1 MKTFGFFPI
10 NVNSKAM
17 STAQHRQKAI
27 VELLSREGG
36 RLSVNSLS
44 ERLGVSSVTIR
55 QDLRVLA
62 GDRVVDRVYGGA
74 VLRAGGAPLS
84 ELSFEAR
91 AREATRQKD
100 AIGRHAA
107 ALVKP
112 GYGIA
117 LDGST
122 TACALVP
129 YLKQI
134 ANLTIVT
141 NSLIVAQQLRDA
153 ESHTVLMTSGRLRRE
168 SATIVGTLNGL
179 PPINLNL
186 GFFGAWGV
194 SLIAGITDV
203 NPEEVR
209 MRQVMIEHCLETII
223 VVDGRKMGEVA
234 PYTYAT
240 LDRISRIITDDS
252 APPHVVSDLCS
263 QWVTV
268 DVVPVSRS

>member
-1 MKTFGFFPI
+1 
-10 NVNSKAM
+10 M
-17 STAQHRQKAI
+17 STIHERHKAI
-27 VELLSREGG
+27 VELLKQGGG
-36 RLSVNSLS
+36 RLSVNALS

-55 QDLRVLA
+55 QDLRTLA
-62 GDRVVDRVYGGA
+62 EDRVVDRVYGGA
-74 VLRAGGAPLS
+74 VLRASGLPLS
-84 ELSFEAR
+84 ELSFEVR

-141 NSLIVAQQLRDA
+141 NSLIIAQQFRDTPR
-153 ESHTVLMTSGRLRRE
+153 HTVLMTSGRLRGE

-203 NPEEVR
+203 NPEEVK
-209 MRQVMIEHCLETII
+209 MRQMMIEHCLETII
-223 VVDGRKMGEVA
+223 VVDGRKWGEVA
-234 PYTYAT
+234 PYTYAS
-240 LDRISRIITDDS
+240 LDQVSRIITDDS
-252 APPHVVSDLCS
+252 APPHLVSELCNR
-263 QWVTV
+263 WVTV
-268 DVVPVSRS
+268 DVVPVDRH

>member
-1 MKTFGFFPI
+1 
-10 NVNSKAM
+10 M
-17 STAQHRQKAI
+17 STIHERHKAI
-27 VELLSREGG
+27 VELLRQEGG
-36 RLSVNSLS
+36 RLSVNALS

-55 QDLRVLA
+55 QDLRTLA
-62 GDRVVDRVYGGA
+62 EDRVIDRVYGGA
-74 VLRAGGAPLS
+74 VLHMAGPPLS
-84 ELSFEAR
+84 ELSFEVR

-100 AIGRHAA
+100 AIGRYAA

-122 TACALVP
+122 TVCALVP

-141 NSLIVAQQLRDA
+141 NSLMVAQQFREA
-153 ESHTVLMTSGRLRRE
+153 THHTILMTCGRLRGE

-209 MRQVMIEHCLETII
+209 TRQIMIEHCLETII
-223 VVDGRKMGEVA
+223 VVDGRKWGEVA
-234 PYTYAT
+234 PYTYAA
-240 LDRISRIITDDS
+240 LDQVSRIITDDS
-252 APPHVVSDLCS
+252 APSHLVSELCNH
-263 QWVTV
+263 WVTV
-268 DVVPVSRS
+268 DVVPVDRH